1 MIFAKNVMLSD
12 VLRIKEAFLN
22 YETVDVIIIV
32 HIDHSHKD
40 RMSMW
45 FIDVPS
51 GNAENY
57 LL

>member
-1 MIFAKNVMLSD
+1 MLSN
-12 VLRIKEAFLN
+12 VLRIKEAFLD

-32 HIDHSHKD
+32 HLKKFHIDHSHKD